1 MADKNCINI
10 KLLEIMRK
18 TGYPIVQHNGQRI
31 YGPPPNWMGPCPPKG
46 SEVFIGKL
54 PRDIFE
60 DELVPLFSKV
70 GTIYELRLMMDFSGS
85 NRGYA
90 FVTYTTKAEA
100 TAAVCMLDGYEIRPK
115 RNIGVVRS
123 VDNRRLYI
131 GNLPKYKTRDDVLQE
146 LTKRVEGITDVIL
159 YSNCY
164 DRSQNRGFA
173 FVEFMSHKAAAMARR
188 ALIPGC
194 VKLWDRDLIVDWAE
208 PEPDIDEDTM
218 KLVKVLYVRNLHIQ
232 TTPDKIKS
240 IFETAINDKIE
251 RVKKIYDYAFIH
263 FYERAHAELA
273 FAKLSNAEID
283 GCFIEIRWAKPVE
296 RDVYRIQKLT
306 KGNAKF
312 NNSNLDLTQT
322 MMLYKQHL
330 EKKEYDSSPKDEG
343 IGSACAGDSLCCS
356 PIEQSPPAAPPGD
369 SFAPARL
376 SSMCCRYRWSQPVYT
391 YQKCYSPAGDIIV
404 GCVELPCVGQPLFG
418 EPRSVGPMYTRACCS
433 IQQAHV
439 EASEMA
445 LHTLK
450 MLRADYIQKFI
461 PPTLLYQPHQQQL
474 MTPVGCGVAPNCASL
489 PYFSAQICPRLSQP
503 GQPITVPTIW

>member
-218 KLVKVLYVRNLHIQ
+218 KL
-232 TTPDKIKS
+232 
-240 IFETAINDKIE
+240 
-251 RVKKIYDYAFIH
+251 
-263 FYERAHAELA
+263 
-273 FAKLSNAEID
+273 
-283 GCFIEIRWAKPVE
+283 
-296 RDVYRIQKLT
+296 
-306 KGNAKF
+306 
-312 NNSNLDLTQT
+312 
-322 MMLYKQHL
+322 HL

-369 SFAPARL
+369 GFAPARL